1 MTDQRLVHVAMP
13 DWQRGTK
20 QALLGSDYLLIDPI
34 NKIEPLPSQ
43 IDFELPNKEC
53 LLFGPCS
60 KFRVVGTFQKLL
72 ENNCIIITKT
82 Q

>member
-43 IDFELPNKEC
+43 IDFELPVPK
-53 LLFGPCS
+53 PY
-60 KFRVVGTFQKLL
+60 
-72 ENNCIIITKT
+72 
-82 Q
+82 